1 MDTYALLERLLL
13 ALAIGLLIGVERG
26 WQERDVK
33 DGGRAAGVRTYALI
47 GLLGGICALL
57 SAFVGDFFFG
67 AALLAFAASLAIFEW
82 REAEASGSASATG
95 LIAGLVA
102 FVLGAYAVFGNMVV
116 AGASGI
122 AATVILAERQTL
134 HAFVANLKWVELR
147 SALLLL
153 VMSFVL
159 LPLVPDHAID
169 PWGAL
174 NPRQLWLMIVI
185 IAALSYVGYI
195 CVKLAGDRA
204 GLIYAAAAGGMVSST
219 TVTWAYARL
228 AREHSESSMPLVA
241 GVATAW
247 TVSLLRMSAIAI
259 VLAPGLAWPLLSVLL
274 LPALFLLGLTALL
287 FRRSVAASESS
298 PLQLTDPFK
307 LSEVLKFGLL
317 LAAVTLAAKLAG
329 TGTHQFG
336 LIPLAAAS
344 GFVDVDPITL
354 SVSRVAGQTIA
365 LSYAATVILVAGAA
379 NLLCKTIL
387 AVALGSREFALY
399 LAAAAVAVIVSAAAL
414 WTVLGSIA
422 S

>member
-1 MDTYALLERLLL
+1 MNTYALLERLLL

-57 SAFVGDFFFG
+57 SAFVGNFFLG
-67 AALLAFAASLAIFEW
+67 AAVLAFAASLAIFEW
-82 REAEASGSASATG
+82 REAEASNNASATG
-95 LIAGLVA
+95 LIAGLLA
-102 FVLGAYAVFGNMVV
+102 FVLGAYAVLGNMVV

-122 AATVILAERQTL
+122 AATIILAERQTL

-153 VMSFVL
+153 VMSFVFLPL
-159 LPLVPDHAID
+159 LPDRAID

-174 NPRQLWLMIVI
+174 NPHQLWLMIVI

-204 GLIYAAAAGGMVSST
+204 GLIYAAAAGAMVSST
-219 TVTWAYARL
+219 TVTWTYARL
-228 AREHSESSMPLVA
+228 ARQHPQSSMPLVA

-247 TVSLLRMSAIAI
+247 SVSLTRMSAIAI
-259 VLAPGLAWPLLSVLL
+259 TLAPGLAWPLLSVLL
-274 LPALFLLGLTALL
+274 LPVLFLLGLAALM
-287 FRRSVAASESS
+287 FRRAATVSEKS
-298 PLQLTDPFK
+298 PLRLTDPFEVT
-307 LSEVLKFGLL
+307 EVLKFGLL
-317 LAAVTLAAKLAG
+317 LAGVTLAAKLLG
-329 TGTHQFG
+329 TGSQQLG
-336 LIPLAAAS
+336 LIPLAAVS

-354 SVSRVAGQTIA
+354 SISRQAGQSVA
-365 LSYAATVILVAGAA
+365 LSYAAGVILIAGAA
-379 NLLCKTIL
+379 NLVCKTAL

-399 LAAAAVAVIVSAAAL
+399 LAAAALTVGVSGAAL
-414 WTVLGSIA
+414 WMVLR
-422 S
+422 

>member
-47 GLLGGICALL
+47 GLLGGISALL
-57 SAFVGDFFFG
+57 STFVGNFFLG

-82 REAEASGSASATG
+82 REAEASNNASATG
-95 LIAGLVA
+95 LIAGLLA
-102 FVLGAYAVFGNMVV
+102 FVLGAYAVLGNMVV

-122 AATVILAERQTL
+122 AATIILAERQTL

-153 VMSFVL
+153 VMSFVFLPL
-159 LPLVPDHAID
+159 LPDRAID

-174 NPRQLWLMIVI
+174 NPHQLWLMIVI

-204 GLIYAAAAGGMVSST
+204 GLIYAAAAGAMVSST
-219 TVTWAYARL
+219 TVTWTYARL
-228 AREHSESSMPLVA
+228 ARQHPQSSMPLVA

-247 TVSLLRMSAIAI
+247 SVSLTRMSAIAI
-259 VLAPGLAWPLLSVLL
+259 TLAPGLAWPLLSVLL
-274 LPALFLLGLTALL
+274 LPVLFLLGLAALM
-287 FRRSVAASESS
+287 FRRAATVSEKS
-298 PLQLTDPFK
+298 PLRLTDPFEVT
-307 LSEVLKFGLL
+307 EVLKFGLL
-317 LAAVTLAAKLAG
+317 LAGVTLAAKLLG
-329 TGTHQFG
+329 TGSQQLG
-336 LIPLAAAS
+336 LIPLAAVS

-354 SVSRVAGQTIA
+354 SISRQAGQSLA
-365 LSYAATVILVAGAA
+365 LSYAAAVILIAGAA
-379 NLLCKTIL
+379 NLVCKTAL

-399 LAAAAVAVIVSAAAL
+399 LAAAALTVGVSGAAL
-414 WTVLGSIA
+414 WTVLR
-422 S
+422 

>member
-26 WQERDVK
+26 WQEREVR

-47 GLLGGICALL
+47 GLLGGISALL
-57 SAFVGDFFFG
+57 STFVGNFFLG
-67 AALLAFAASLAIFEW
+67 AALLAFSASLAMFEW
-82 REAEASGSASATG
+82 REAEANNSASATG

-102 FVLGAYAVFGNMVV
+102 FVLGAYAVQGNMVV

-122 AATVILAERQTL
+122 AATVILAERATL

-159 LPLVPDHAID
+159 LPLVPDHTID

-195 CVKLAGDRA
+195 CVKIAGERA
-204 GLIYAAAAGGMVSST
+204 GLIYGAAAGGLVSST
-219 TVTWAYARL
+219 TVTWTYARL
-228 AREHSESSMPLVA
+228 AREHPQSSMSLVA
-241 GVATAW
+241 GVAVAW

-259 VLAPGLAWPLLSVLL
+259 VLSPGLAWPLLSVLL
-274 LPALFLLGLTALL
+274 PPSLFLLGLAALM
-287 FRRSVAASESS
+287 FRRSAKGVESS

-307 LSEVLKFGLL
+307 LTEVLKFGAL
-317 LAAVTLAAKLAG
+317 LATVTLAAKLAG
-329 TGTHQFG
+329 TGTQQLG
-336 LIPLAAAS
+336 LIPLAAVS

-354 SVSRVAGQTIA
+354 SVSRLAGGSVS
-365 LSYAATVILVAGAA
+365 LSYAATVILVAAAA
-379 NLLCKTIL
+379 NLLCKTAL
-387 AVALGSREFALY
+387 AIALGSREFALY
-399 LAAAAVAVIVSAAAL
+399 LTAAVVGVGVSGVAL
-414 WTVLGSIA
+414 WIVLGFR
-422 S
+422 

>member
-26 WQERDVK
+26 WQEREVR

-47 GLLGGICALL
+47 GLLGGISALL
-57 SAFVGDFFFG
+57 STFVGNFFLG
-67 AALLAFAASLAIFEW
+67 AALLAFSASLAMFEW
-82 REAEASGSASATG
+82 REAEANNSASATG

-102 FVLGAYAVFGNMVV
+102 FVLGAYAVQGNMVV

-122 AATVILAERQTL
+122 AATVILAERVTL

-159 LPLVPDHAID
+159 LPLVPDHTID

-195 CVKLAGDRA
+195 CVKIAGERA
-204 GLIYAAAAGGMVSST
+204 GLIYAAAAGGLVSST
-219 TVTWAYARL
+219 TVTWTYARL
-228 AREHSESSMPLVA
+228 AREHPQSSMSLVA
-241 GVATAW
+241 GVAVAW

-259 VLAPGLAWPLLSVLL
+259 VLSPGLAWPLLSVLL
-274 LPALFLLGLTALL
+274 PPSLFLLGLAALM
-287 FRRSVAASESS
+287 FRRSAKGVESS

-307 LSEVLKFGLL
+307 LTEVLKFGAL
-317 LAAVTLAAKLAG
+317 LATVTLAAKLAG
-329 TGTHQFG
+329 TGTQQLG

-354 SVSRVAGQTIA
+354 SVSRLAGGSVS
-365 LSYAATVILVAGAA
+365 LSYAATVILVAAAA
-379 NLLCKTIL
+379 NLLCKTAL
-387 AVALGSREFALY
+387 AIALGSREFALY
-399 LAAAAVAVIVSAAAL
+399 LTAAL
-414 WTVLGSIA
+414 VGVGVSGTALWIVLVFR
-422 S
+422 

>member
-47 GLLGGICALL
+47 GLLGGISALL
-57 SAFVGDFFFG
+57 STFVGNFFLG

-82 REAEASGSASATG
+82 REAEASNNASATG
-95 LIAGLVA
+95 LIAGLLA
-102 FVLGAYAVFGNMVV
+102 FVLGAYAVLGNMVV

-122 AATVILAERQTL
+122 AATIILAERQTL

-153 VMSFVL
+153 VMSFVFLPL
-159 LPLVPDHAID
+159 LPDRAID

-174 NPRQLWLMIVI
+174 NPHQLWLMIVI

-204 GLIYAAAAGGMVSST
+204 GLIYAAAAGAMVSST
-219 TVTWAYARL
+219 TVTWTYARL
-228 AREHSESSMPLVA
+228 ARQHPQSSMPLVA

-247 TVSLLRMSAIAI
+247 SVSLTRMSAIAI
-259 VLAPGLAWPLLSVLL
+259 TLAPGLAWPLLSVLL
-274 LPALFLLGLTALL
+274 LPVLFLLGLAALM
-287 FRRSVAASESS
+287 FRRAATVSEKS
-298 PLQLTDPFK
+298 PLRLTDPFEVT
-307 LSEVLKFGLL
+307 EVLKFGLL
-317 LAAVTLAAKLAG
+317 LAGVTLAAKLLG
-329 TGTHQFG
+329 SGSQQLG
-336 LIPLAAAS
+336 LIPLAAVS

-354 SVSRVAGQTIA
+354 SISRQAGQSLA
-365 LSYAATVILVAGAA
+365 LSYAAAVILIAGAA
-379 NLLCKTIL
+379 NLVCKTAL

-399 LAAAAVAVIVSAAAL
+399 LAAAALTVGVSGAAL
-414 WTVLGSIA
+414 WTVLR
-422 S
+422 

>member
-26 WQERDVK
+26 WQEREVR

-47 GLLGGICALL
+47 GLLGGISALL
-57 SAFVGDFFFG
+57 SAFVGNFFLG
-67 AALLAFAASLAIFEW
+67 AALLAFSASLAMFEW
-82 REAEASGSASATG
+82 REAEANNSASATG

-102 FVLGAYAVFGNMVV
+102 FVLGAYAVLGNMVV

-122 AATVILAERQTL
+122 AATVILAERATL

-159 LPLVPDHAID
+159 LPLVPDHTID

-185 IAALSYVGYI
+185 IAALSFVGYI
-195 CVKLAGDRA
+195 CVKIAGERA
-204 GLIYAAAAGGMVSST
+204 GLIYAAAAGGLVSST
-219 TVTWAYARL
+219 TVTWTYARL
-228 AREHSESSMPLVA
+228 AREHPQSSMSLVA
-241 GVATAW
+241 GVAVAW

-259 VLAPGLAWPLLSVLL
+259 VLSPGLAWPLLSVLL
-274 LPALFLLGLTALL
+274 PPSLFLLGLAALM
-287 FRRSVAASESS
+287 FRRSAKGVESS

-307 LSEVLKFGLL
+307 LTEVLKFGAL
-317 LAAVTLAAKLAG
+317 LATVTLAAKLAG
-329 TGTHQFG
+329 TGTQQLG

-354 SVSRVAGQTIA
+354 SVSRLAGA
-365 LSYAATVILVAGAA
+365 SVSLSYAATVILVAAAA
-379 NLLCKTIL
+379 NLLCKTAL
-387 AVALGSREFALY
+387 AIALGSREFALY
-399 LAAAAVAVIVSAAAL
+399 LTAAL
-414 WTVLGSIA
+414 VGVGVSGTALWIVLGFR
-422 S
+422 

>member
-13 ALAIGLLIGVERG
+13 ALAVGLLIGVERG
-26 WQERDVK
+26 WQEREVR

-47 GLLGGICALL
+47 GLLGGISALL
-57 SAFVGDFFFG
+57 STFVGNFFLG
-67 AALLAFAASLAIFEW
+67 TALLAFSASLAMFEW
-82 REAEASGSASATG
+82 REAEANNSASATG

-102 FVLGAYAVFGNMVV
+102 FVLGAYAVLGNMVV

-122 AATVILAERQTL
+122 AATVILAERATL

-159 LPLVPDHAID
+159 LPLVPDHTID

-195 CVKLAGDRA
+195 CVKIAGERA
-204 GLIYAAAAGGMVSST
+204 GLIYAAAAGGLVSST
-219 TVTWAYARL
+219 TVTWTYARL
-228 AREHSESSMPLVA
+228 AREHPQSSMSLVA
-241 GVATAW
+241 GVAVAW

-259 VLAPGLAWPLLSVLL
+259 VLSPGLAWPLLSVLL
-274 LPALFLLGLTALL
+274 PPSLFLLGLAALM
-287 FRRSVAASESS
+287 FRRSAKGVESS

-307 LSEVLKFGLL
+307 LTEVLKFGAL
-317 LAAVTLAAKLAG
+317 LATVTLAAKLAG
-329 TGTHQFG
+329 TGTQQLG

-354 SVSRVAGQTIA
+354 SVSRLAGGSVS
-365 LSYAATVILVAGAA
+365 LSYAATVILVAAAA
-379 NLLCKTIL
+379 NLLCKTAL
-387 AVALGSREFALY
+387 AIALGSREFALY
-399 LAAAAVAVIVSAAAL
+399 LTAAVVGVGVSGVAL
-414 WTVLGSIA
+414 WIVLGFR
-422 S
+422 

>member
-26 WQERDVK
+26 WQEREVR

-57 SAFVGDFFFG
+57 SAFVGNLFLG
-67 AALLAFAASLAIFEW
+67 AALLAFAASLAMFEW
-82 REAEASGSASATG
+82 REAEANNSASATG

-102 FVLGAYAVFGNMVV
+102 FVLGAYAVLGDMVV

-122 AATVILAERQTL
+122 AATVILAERATL
-134 HAFVANLKWVELR
+134 HAFVSNLKWVELR

-153 VMSFVL
+153 VMTFVL
-159 LPLVPDHAID
+159 LPLLPDHAID

-195 CVKLAGDRA
+195 CVKLGGDRA
-204 GLIYAAAAGGMVSST
+204 GLIYAAAAGGLVSST

-228 AREHSESSMPLVA
+228 AREHPQSSMPLVA
-241 GVATAW
+241 GVAVAW
-247 TVSLLRMSAIAI
+247 TVSLLRMSTIAI

-274 LPALFLLGLTALL
+274 PPSLFLLGMAALM
-287 FRRSVAASESS
+287 FRRSATVSESS
-298 PLQLTDPFK
+298 PLQLTDPFR
-307 LSEVLKFGLL
+307 LTEVLKFGAL

-329 TGTHQFG
+329 TGTQQLG
-336 LIPLAAAS
+336 LIPLAAVS

-354 SVSRVAGQTIA
+354 SVSRLAGGSVSFA
-365 LSYAATVILVAGAA
+365 YAATVILIAGAA
-379 NLLCKTIL
+379 NLVCKTAL

-399 LAAAAVAVIVSAAAL
+399 LTAAAIGVGVSAAAL
-414 WTVLGSIA
+414 WLVLQ
-422 S
+422 

>member
-26 WQERDVK
+26 WQEREVK

-57 SAFVGDFFFG
+57 SAFVGNFFLG
-67 AALLAFAASLAIFEW
+67 AAALAFAASLAMFEW
-82 REAEASGSASATG
+82 REAVASNSSSATG

-102 FVLGAYAVFGNMVV
+102 FVLGAYAVLGNMVV

-122 AATVILAERQTL
+122 AATIILAERQTL

-147 SALLLL
+147 SALILL

-159 LPLVPDHAID
+159 LPLVPDHPVD

-174 NPRQLWLMIVI
+174 NPRQLWLMVVI

-195 CVKLAGDRA
+195 CVRLAGDRA
-204 GLIYAAAAGGMVSST
+204 GLIYAAAAGALVSST

-228 AREHSESSMPLVA
+228 AREHPQSSMPLVA

-259 VLAPGLAWPLLSVLL
+259 VLAPGLAWPLLSILL
-274 LPALFLLGLTALL
+274 LPALFLLGLAALMY
-287 FRRSVAASESS
+287 RRSAAVSEKS
-298 PLQLTDPFK
+298 PLQLTDPFE

-317 LAAVTLAAKLAG
+317 LTAVTLAAKFAG
-329 TGTHQFG
+329 TGTQQLG
-336 LIPLAAAS
+336 LIPLAAVS

-354 SVSRVAGQTIA
+354 SVSRQAGQSVA
-365 LSYAATVILVAGAA
+365 LPYAAAVILVAGGA
-379 NLLCKTIL
+379 NLACKNAL
-387 AVALGSREFALY
+387 AIALGSREFAIY
-399 LAAAAVAVIVSAAAL
+399 LTAAAL
-414 WTVLGSIA
+414 AVGASGAALWLILG
-422 S
+422 

>member
-26 WQERDVK
+26 WQEREVK

-47 GLLGGICALL
+47 GLLGGISALL
-57 SAFVGDFFFG
+57 STFVGNFFLG
-67 AALLAFAASLAIFEW
+67 AALLAFVASLGMFEW
-82 REAEASGSASATG
+82 REAEASNSASATG
-95 LIAGLVA
+95 LIAGLLA
-102 FVLGAYAVFGNMVV
+102 FVLGAYAVLGNMVV

-122 AATVILAERQTL
+122 AATVILAERQAL

-159 LPLVPDHAID
+159 LPLVPDHPVD

-195 CVKLAGDRA
+195 CVRLAGERA
-204 GLIYAAAAGGMVSST
+204 GLIYAAAAGGLVSST

-228 AREHSESSMPLVA
+228 ARQHPKSSMPLVA
-241 GVATAW
+241 GVSTAW

-259 VLAPGLAWPLLSVLL
+259 VLAPGIAWPLLSVLL
-274 LPALFLLGLTALL
+274 VPALFLLGLAALM
-287 FRRSVAASESS
+287 FRRSATVSEGS
-298 PLQLTDPFK
+298 PLELTDPFK
-307 LSEVLKFGLL
+307 LTEVLKFGLL
-317 LAAVTLAAKLAG
+317 LAVVTLAAKLAG
-329 TGTHQFG
+329 TGTHQLG
-336 LIPLAAAS
+336 LIPLAAVS

-354 SVSRVAGQTIA
+354 SVSRMAGETVTLA
-365 LSYAATVILVAGAA
+365 YAATVVLVAGGA
-379 NLLCKTIL
+379 NLTCKTAL
-387 AVALGSREFALY
+387 AVALGSKEFALY
-399 LAAAAVAVIVSAAAL
+399 LTAAALGVVASAAIL
-414 WTVLGSIA
+414 WTVLG
-422 S
+422 